1 MIKCNNH
8 DVYVNVYWINLSDM
22 IHDFHNSLGILA
34 FAKFLS
40 WLNPKTYLKKKGD
53 DLLMDKRVCTSFEKF

>member
-8 DVYVNVYWINLSDM
+8 DVYVNVYWINLFDM